1 MIEPEVLKNGDF
13 ESFQEAINNI
23 KSLKTEAQDYLG
35 FATEPN
41 ARYDIRDDD
50 ENCKLVVIGN
60 TGTTFTIIEHKSATD
75 LFRCHRNRA
84 MGCVKLRA
92 S

>member
-1 MIEPEVLKNGDF
+1 M
-13 ESFQEAINNI
+13 
-23 KSLKTEAQDYLG
+23 G

-60 TGTTFTIIEHKSATD
+60 PGTTFTIIEHKSATD
-75 LFRCHRNRA
+75 LFRYHRNRA

>member
-1 MIEPEVLKNGDF
+1 MHQACNQQHQKPENRGPGF
-13 ESFQEAINNI
+13 
-23 KSLKTEAQDYLG
+23 LG
-35 FATEPN
+35 FAIEPN

-60 TGTTFTIIEHKSATD
+60 PGTTFTMIEHKSATD
-75 LFRCHRNRA
+75 LSRCHRNSSI
-84 MGCVKLRA
+84 GCVKLLA

>member
-1 MIEPEVLKNGDF
+1 M
-13 ESFQEAINNI
+13 
-23 KSLKTEAQDYLG
+23 G
-35 FATEPN
+35 FAIEPN
-41 ARYDIRDDD
+41 ARCDIRDDD

-60 TGTTFTIIEHKSATD
+60 PGTTFTIIEHKSATD